1 MILIYKGIQKMQL
14 GDDDKGRPVGGALT
28 LRSLFGGLPAE
39 GLEQLDPIR
48 SEIVAALSENQGTV
62 SSGSGDFENTDL
74 KDLLLERPDLCIRLA
89 TALSVLYSDSVRNI
103 GRSISL

>member
-1 MILIYKGIQKMQL
+1 MQL

-39 GLEQLDPIR
+39 GLEKLGPIR
-48 SEIVAALSENQGTV
+48 SEIVAALSKSQGTV
-62 SSGSGDFENTDL
+62 PSGSAEFEDTDL
-74 KDLLLERPDLCIRLA
+74 KDLLLERPDLCFRLA

-103 GRSISL
+103 GRHISL